1 MNEEEMKEYEVQ
13 VWHDEDEEGYLGE
26 IHDLY
31 LFDDLKEAKARFLSI
46 TDFYHKILMHY
57 PDYDKSE
64 DGGDGDVIL
73 QE

>member
-31 LFDDLKEAKARFLSI
+31 VFDDLKEAKARF
-46 TDFYHKILMHY
+46 
-57 PDYDKSE
+57 
-64 DGGDGDVIL
+64 
-73 QE
+73 